1 MMSID
6 PYKRILTLGS
16 LLMVVAILAPSFIK
30 LGHALHGHNQ
40 EKQCLAQGVNHIH
53 DVVLDCDFQ
62 DFTLVNKIFFNTAFH
77 YTALN
82 APKIGHIP
90 TVYAFIFEP
99 VEGVMRTLRA
109 PPC

>member
-1 MMSID
+1 MCID
-6 PYKRILTLGS
+6 PYKRILTLAS

-40 EKQCLAQGVNHIH
+40 EKKCLAYGVNHIH
-53 DVVLDCDFQ
+53 DAVLDCDFQ
-62 DFTLVNKIFFNTAFH
+62 DFTLVNKTFFNTTFH

-82 APKIGHIP
+82 APKIGYVA
-90 TVYAFIFEP
+90 TVYAFVFES
-99 VEGVMRTLRA
+99 VEVAMRMLRA